1 MLLRAF
7 LNWIETIHMGDKYTN
22 EERAQEMIDNQIKIM
37 GLLHKILSEV
47 SNTNS
52 NLYDVD
58 TINNNIEKIANQ
70 LSK

>member
-1 MLLRAF
+1 M
-7 LNWIETIHMGDKYTN
+7 N